1 MPHICHQVG
10 PLIAST
16 APPPAQL
23 PMNPIGPGNGDG
35 IQRIEG
41 TNVIRVPFGIRH
53 SRRSRPVRPEHWA
66 TLVLSFQ
73 GAGGGGGPTP
83 PQAA

>member
-1 MPHICHQVG
+1 
-10 PLIAST
+10 
-16 APPPAQL
+16 
-23 PMNPIGPGNGDG
+23 MNPIGPGNGDG

-41 TNVIRVPFGIRH
+41 TNVIRVPFGIRQ

-66 TLVLSFQ
+66 TRVLSFQ